1 MSDQKN
7 VSFFLRS
14 NAEKKKE
21 VISYAPSNR
30 FKDEDGNPVSFV
42 LRLLT
47 GPEISKIQ
55 NDAVI
60 IDGDGADFNS
70 EKFIADIMTK
80 CVVYPNLKDA
90 ELQDSY
96 QVLTEKDLLAA
107 MLEGGEY
114 QRLAKKCQEI
124 NGLRDDLN
132 DLKVK
137 AKN

>member
-21 VISYAPSNR
+21 VISYAPSER
-30 FKDEDGNPVSFV
+30 FKDADGNPVSFV
-42 LRLLT
+42 LRLLS
-47 GPEISKIQ
+47 GPEISKLQ
-55 NDAVI
+55 NDAVT
-60 IDGDGADFNS
+60 IDNEGADFDS
-70 EKFIADIMTK
+70 GEFIASIMTN

-96 QVLTEKDLLAA
+96 QVMTEKDLLAA
-107 MLEGGEY
+107 MLEGREY

>member
-14 NAEKKKE
+14 NAEKKRE
-21 VISYAPSNR
+21 VIPYAPSKR
-30 FKDEDGNPVSFV
+30 FKDEKGEPVNFI
-42 LRLLT
+42 LRLLSGT
-47 GPEISKIQ
+47 ELSKLQ
-55 NDAVI
+55 NDAVV
-60 IDGDGADFNS
+60 IDEGTADFDS
-70 EKFIADIMTK
+70 EDFLATLMVK

-96 QVLTEKDLLAA
+96 QVMNEKELLNA

-124 NGLRDDLN
+124 NGLREN
-132 DLKVK
+132 INELKVK

>member
-21 VISYAPSNR
+21 VISYAPSER

-42 LRLLT
+42 LRLLS
-47 GPEISKIQ
+47 GPEISRLQ
-55 NDAVI
+55 NDAVV
-60 IDGDGADFNS
+60 IDSDGADFDS
-70 EKFIADIMTK
+70 EEFIASIMTN

-96 QVLTEKDLLAA
+96 QVMTEKDLLAA
-107 MLEGGEY
+107 MLEGREY